1 VANTPRP
8 IVGVIMGSGSDLD
21 MMAGAME
28 TLDKFVIGYEVRI
41 LSAHRTP
48 DMLAEYARS
57 ARQRGLSVII
67 AGAGGSAHLAG
78 VTAAHTTLP
87 VISVP
92 IRRDNHGHEALWS
105 NIKMPPGVP
114 LATMPENGSVNAGLF
129 AVRLLALGDATLL
142 DRYENFTQ
150 QQTASGVEADQ
161 KLQTE
166 GWEAILSE
174 SRSR

>member
-1 VANTPRP
+1 
-8 IVGVIMGSGSDLD
+8 
-21 MMAGAME
+21 
-28 TLDKFVIGYEVRI
+28 
-41 LSAHRTP
+41 
-48 DMLAEYARS
+48 
-57 ARQRGLSVII
+57 
-67 AGAGGSAHLAG
+67 
-78 VTAAHTTLP
+78 
-87 VISVP
+87 
-92 IRRDNHGHEALWS
+92 
-105 NIKMPPGVP
+105 MPPGVP